1 LFAGDAGSADSPD
14 RDPALLAPAL
24 LHKLLRASDDPAP
37 FWLDNNDP
45 SYALSI
51 ITPSYTLTEILHSAK
66 IPLKKKKEI
75 LHWNYF

>member
-1 LFAGDAGSADSPD
+1 MKSCLPRDAGSADSPD

-24 LHKLLRASDDPAP
+24 LHQLLCASDDPAP
-37 FWLDNNDP
+37 FWLDND
-45 SYALSI
+45 SCALLF

-66 IPLKKKKEI
+66 IPLKKKEI